1 MGRKILLFI
10 AKVLFTIIAKTW
22 RIEPLFLPTEA
33 TIVAF
38 WHGRMLPCWYAFRQL
53 HPVGIVSK
61 SKDGEILSHLLEA
74 WGYSLIRGSS
84 SSGGSEVLQQM
95 TKSALDGKII
105 LITPDGPRG
114 PKEVCKVGAI
124 IASQRSQ
131 VPILL
136 VKPQVESS
144 YIFTKSWDNFSLPLP
159 FTKIRFSTKK
169 IEAISPT
176 VTPNEIEEIAS
187 ECGKWLSDTH

>member
-1 MGRKILLFI
+1 MGRKTLLYI

-22 RIEPLFLPTEA
+22 RMEPLILPTEPI
-33 TIVAF
+33 IVAF
-38 WHGRMLPCWYAFRQL
+38 WHGGMLPCWYLFRTL
-53 HPVGIVSK
+53 KPVGIVSK

-74 WGYSLIRGSS
+74 WGYCLVRGSS

-95 TKSALDGKII
+95 TKLASNGKTI

-114 PKEVCKVGAI
+114 PKETFKLGAV

-131 VPILL
+131 APILL
-136 VKPQVESS
+136 VRPSIQSA
-144 YIFTKSWDNFSLPLP
+144 YIFKKSWDKFSVPHP
-159 FTKIRFSTKK
+159 FTSIRFSTKK
-169 IEAISPT
+169 IEAISAT

-187 ECGKWLSDTH
+187 ECGNWLSQTN

>member
-10 AKVLFTIIAKTW
+10 AKQLFSFIAKTW
-22 RIEPLFLPTEA
+22 RLEQISLPTEA

-38 WHGRMLPCWYAFRQL
+38 WHGGMLPCWYAFRQL

-61 SKDGEILSHLLEA
+61 SKDGEILSYLLEA

-95 TKSALDGKII
+95 TKTALEGKII

-114 PKEVCKVGAI
+114 PKESFKLGAV

-136 VKPQVESS
+136 VRPTVQSA
-144 YIFTKSWDNFSLPLP
+144 YIFKKSWDKFSVPLP
-159 FTKIRFSTKK
+159 FTTIRFSTKK

-187 ECGKWLSDTH
+187 ECGKWLSDTQ

>member
-1 MGRKILLFI
+1 MGRETLIFI

-22 RIEPLFLPTEA
+22 RFEPLLLPTEP

-38 WHGRMLPCWYAFRQL
+38 WHGGMLPCWYAFRIIK
-53 HPVGIVSK
+53 PVGIVSK

-74 WGYSLIRGSS
+74 WGYRLVRGSS

-95 TKSALDGKII
+95 TKIATDGKTI

-114 PKEVCKVGAI
+114 PKETFKLGAV

-136 VKPQVESS
+136 VRPSIQSA
-144 YIFTKSWDNFSLPLP
+144 YIFKKSWDKFSVPLP
-159 FTKIRFSTKK
+159 FTTIRFSIKK

-176 VTPNEIEEIAS
+176 VLPNEIEEIAS
-187 ECGKWLSDTH
+187 NCGNWLTQTN